1 MEQQWALKY
10 WPNPNQENA
19 EIATTARDREV
30 IMRIGRVAFTV

>member
-1 MEQQWALKY
+1 MRLIAPLT